1 MKIKILSRLNI
12 ILASLIAMLGFGCKA
27 QKTAVNTTQDQ
38 AAPEKKERVV
48 RNKEIMCLYGPPPS
62 ERVRQEKLRQE
73 RERRE
78 KEKEEARA
86 AALKAK
92 EEARMKAEEE
102 ARMKAEEEA
111 RMKAEEEAAHR
122 KAEEEKAAEEVRKK
136 AELQDEPAVVLYGA
150 LPVDFIEE
158 PK

>member
-27 QKTAVNTTQDQ
+27 QKAAVNTTQDQ
-38 AAPEKKERVV
+38 TAPEKKERVV
-48 RNKEIMCLYGPPPS
+48 RNKEIMCLYGPPAS
-62 ERVRQEKLRQE
+62 ERVRQQKLRQE

-86 AALKAK
+86 AALKA
-92 EEARMKAEEE
+92 
-102 ARMKAEEEA
+102 EEEA
-111 RMKAEEEAAHR
+111 RMKAEEEAAYR
-122 KAEEEKAAEEVRKK
+122 RAEEEKAAEEARKK

-158 PK
+158 QK

>member
-27 QKTAVNTTQDQ
+27 QKAAVNTTQDQ
-38 AAPEKKERVV
+38 TAPEKKERVV
-48 RNKEIMCLYGPPPS
+48 RNKEIMCLYGPPAS
-62 ERVRQEKLRQE
+62 ERVRQQKLRQE

-86 AALKAK
+86 AAL
-92 EEARMKAEEE
+92 
-102 ARMKAEEEA
+102 KAEEEA

-122 KAEEEKAAEEVRKK
+122 KAEEEKAAEEARKK

-158 PK
+158 QK

>member
-27 QKTAVNTTQDQ
+27 QKAAVNTTQDQ
-38 AAPEKKERVV
+38 TAPEKKERVV

-62 ERVRQEKLRQE
+62 ERVRQQKLREE

-86 AALKAK
+86 AAL
-92 EEARMKAEEE
+92 
-102 ARMKAEEEA
+102 KAEEEA

-122 KAEEEKAAEEVRKK
+122 KAEEEKAAEEARKK

-158 PK
+158 QK

>member
-27 QKTAVNTTQDQ
+27 QKAATNTTQDQ

-111 RMKAEEEAAHR
+111 AHR
-122 KAEEEKAAEEVRKK
+122 KAEEEKAAEEARKK

>member
-27 QKTAVNTTQDQ
+27 QKAAVNTTQDQ
-38 AAPEKKERVV
+38 TAPEKKERVV

-62 ERVRQEKLRQE
+62 ERVRQEKFRQE

-86 AALKAK
+86 AAL
-92 EEARMKAEEE
+92 
-102 ARMKAEEEA
+102 KAEEEA

-122 KAEEEKAAEEVRKK
+122 KAEEEKAAEEARKK

-158 PK
+158 HK

>member
-27 QKTAVNTTQDQ
+27 QKAATNTTQDQ
-38 AAPEKKERVV
+38 TAPEKKERVV

-62 ERVRQEKLRQE
+62 ERVRKEKLRQE

-86 AALKAK
+86 AAL
-92 EEARMKAEEE
+92 
-102 ARMKAEEEA
+102 KAEEEA

-122 KAEEEKAAEEVRKK
+122 KAEEEKAAEEARKK

-150 LPVDFIEE
+150 LSVDFIEE

>member
-27 QKTAVNTTQDQ
+27 QKAATNTTQDQ
-38 AAPEKKERVV
+38 TAPEKKERVV
-48 RNKEIMCLYGPPPS
+48 RNKEIMCLYGPPAS
-62 ERVRQEKLRQE
+62 ERVRQQKLREE
-73 RERRE
+73 RKRRE

-86 AALKAK
+86 AAL
-92 EEARMKAEEE
+92 
-102 ARMKAEEEA
+102 KAEEEA

-122 KAEEEKAAEEVRKK
+122 KAEEEKAAEEARKK

-158 PK
+158 QK

>member
-27 QKTAVNTTQDQ
+27 QKAATNTTQDQ
-38 AAPEKKERVV
+38 TAPEKKERVV
-48 RNKEIMCLYGPPPS
+48 RNKEIMCLYGPPAS
-62 ERVRQEKLRQE
+62 ERVRQQKLREE
-73 RERRE
+73 RKRRE

-86 AALKAK
+86 AALKA
-92 EEARMKAEEE
+92 EEE
-102 ARMKAEEEA
+102 ARL
-111 RMKAEEEAAHR
+111 KAEEEAAHR
-122 KAEEEKAAEEVRKK
+122 KAEEEKAAEEARKK

-158 PK
+158 HK

>member
-27 QKTAVNTTQDQ
+27 QKAAVNTTQDQ
-38 AAPEKKERVV
+38 TAPEKKERVV
-48 RNKEIMCLYGPPPS
+48 RNKEIMCLYGPPAS
-62 ERVRQEKLRQE
+62 ERVRQQKLREE

-86 AALKAK
+86 AAL
-92 EEARMKAEEE
+92 
-102 ARMKAEEEA
+102 KAEEEA

-122 KAEEEKAAEEVRKK
+122 KAEEEKAAEEARKK

-158 PK
+158 QK

>member
-27 QKTAVNTTQDQ
+27 QKAATNTTQDQ
-38 AAPEKKERVV
+38 TAPEKKERVV
-48 RNKEIMCLYGPPPS
+48 RNKEIMCLYGPPAS
-62 ERVRQEKLRQE
+62 ERVRQQKLRQE

-86 AALKAK
+86 AAL
-92 EEARMKAEEE
+92 
-102 ARMKAEEEA
+102 KAEEEA

-122 KAEEEKAAEEVRKK
+122 KAEEEKAAEEARKK
-136 AELQDEPAVVLYGA
+136 AELQDEPAVVLYGV

-158 PK
+158 QK

>member
-27 QKTAVNTTQDQ
+27 QKAATNTTQDQ
-38 AAPEKKERVV
+38 TAPEKKERVV

-62 ERVRQEKLRQE
+62 ERVRKEKLRQE

-86 AALKAK
+86 AALKA
-92 EEARMKAEEE
+92 
-102 ARMKAEEEA
+102 EEEA
-111 RMKAEEEAAHR
+111 RMKAEEEAAYR
-122 KAEEEKAAEEVRKK
+122 KAEEEKAVEEARKK